1 MSIRPIDPQSVLHK
15 AGESQRTTAASRE
28 QPNPGQ
34 HHFLQELQ
42 QQSARRQQMVRK
54 SEDAEPNKLQPDE
67 GQDQPQG
74 QARGRGDHRRRK
86 QQATW
91 VQDRE
96 RGTHLDI
103 KV

>member
-1 MSIRPIDPQSVLHK
+1 MSIRPVDPQSVLHK

-28 QPNPGQ
+28 QPSPGQ

-42 QQSARRQQMVRK
+42 QRSVRRQQMVRQAD
-54 SEDAEPNKLQPDE
+54 DAEANKLHTDE
-67 GQDQPQG
+67 RQNKQQQKQDQR
-74 QARGRGDHRRRK
+74 RGKQPRQKQTILHR
-86 QQATW
+86 
-91 VQDRE
+91 DRN